1 MLNWRSASVL
11 SLRRRYSR
19 YAVSLKDFWRR
30 SFMLVL
36 SKTEREA
43 QRVVRSI
50 TEGLEMTK
58 PFAPGMGLNSG

>member
-1 MLNWRSASVL
+1 MV
-11 SLRRRYSR
+11 
-19 YAVSLKDFWRR
+19 
-30 SFMLVL
+30 VL